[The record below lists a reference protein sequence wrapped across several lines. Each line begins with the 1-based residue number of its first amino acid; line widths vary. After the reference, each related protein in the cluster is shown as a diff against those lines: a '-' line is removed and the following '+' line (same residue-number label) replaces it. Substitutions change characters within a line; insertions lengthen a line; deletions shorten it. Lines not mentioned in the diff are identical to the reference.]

1 MINIGGNIGE
11 LYVNSTKI
19 AEAYVGSQL
28 VYEPGG
34 GLPDGYVQDSLVF
47 WLDGADCLADTWVD
61 KVSGNTLTRH
71 GASVSISDGGVTF
84 TSNAAF
90 CSTDITLPTYN
101 TSTIELVAILGGGS
115 TQNMLLYS
123 SDTNSICY
131 SYNAGSTK
139 CWIRPAAILGRTT
152 ITPNTIGTQSVSTSF
167 NYINK
172 VLDTVTG
179 TNVQRG
185 AGYCTSVGAW
195 VSNSSYSLQRGFR
208 GTIYQIRI
216 YNRQLS
222 EAEIFHNQDLDISK
236 YNIL

>member
-11 LYVNSTKI
+11 VYVGSTKI

-28 VYEPGG
+28 VYEAGG
-34 GLPDGYVQDSLVF
+34 GLPDGYVQDGLVF

-71 GASVSISDGGVTF
+71 GANVSISDGGVTF

-101 TSTIELVAILGGGS
+101 TSTIELVAILSGGS
-115 TQNMLLYS
+115 TQNMLLYT

-139 CWIRPAAILGRTT
+139 CWIRPATFTGRTS
-152 ITPNTIGTQSVSTSF
+152 ITPNTIGAQSVSTSF

-172 VLDTVTG
+172 ILNTAKSTSV
-179 TNVQRG
+179 NRG

-195 VSNSSYSLQRGFR
+195 VTNSSYSLQRGFR
-208 GTIYQIRI
+208 GTIYQIRVYDRI
-216 YNRQLS
+216 LS
-222 EAEIFHNQDLDISK
+222 QDEVFHNQDLDIAT
-236 YNIL
+236 YNIQ

>member
-1 MINIGGNIGE
+1 MSIFRRRLMMPQEGI
-11 LYVNSTKI
+11 
-19 AEAYVGSQL
+19 
-28 VYEPGG
+28 
-34 GLPDGYVQDSLVF
+34 LPEGYIQDGLVF

-90 CSTDITLPTYN
+90 CSTEITLPTYN

-115 TQNMLLYS
+115 AQNMLLYA
-123 SDTNSICY
+123 SDTDSICY

-139 CWIRPAAILGRTT
+139 CWIRPATFTGRTS
-152 ITPNTIGTQSVSTSF
+152 IPPNTIGTQSVSTSL

-172 VLDTVTG
+172 VLNTAASTSI
-179 TNVQRG
+179 NRG
-185 AGYCTSVGAW
+185 AGYCTSVGAL

-216 YNRQLS
+216 YNRKLK
-222 EAEIFHNQDLDISK
+222 EKEILHNQDLDISK
-236 YNIL
+236 YNIVI